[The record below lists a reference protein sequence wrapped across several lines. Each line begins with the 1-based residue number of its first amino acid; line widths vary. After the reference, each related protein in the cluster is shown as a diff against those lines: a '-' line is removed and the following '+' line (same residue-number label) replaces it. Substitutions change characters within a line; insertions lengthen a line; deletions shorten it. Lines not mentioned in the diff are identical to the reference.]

1 MSNKIAK
8 VKYSELINYLFKR
21 NIISDKELIFLVN
34 SLKGEDIE
42 SVEKYLLSLRCDN
55 FSRSKILD
63 TIGGH
68 KNEEFGN

>member
-21 NIISDKELIFLVN
+21 NIISDKELVFLVN
-34 SLKGEDIE
+34 YLKNEDVE
-42 SVEKYLLSLRCDN
+42 SVKKYLLSLRCDN
-55 FSRSKILD
+55 YSRMKILD
-63 TIGGH
+63 VIGGR

>member
-1 MSNKIAK
+1 MSNKIK
-8 VKYSELINYLFKR
+8 KIKYSELINYLFKR

-55 FSRSKILD
+55 FSRMKILD
-63 TIGGH
+63 SIGGRQ
-68 KNEEFGN
+68 NEVAGN